1 MNDAF
6 STLKGMIPACRGAD
20 ERDGSGKEMHKLDVL
35 NAGIEYLRYL
45 EKCLERMNER
55 QWEAKHAETRSTQ
68 KEEAK
73 EEGEEKDDDD
83 DDDEDLREYRRSVSL
98 ERQSK
103 GQGHQHYS
111 RRQDK
116 EEDRE
121 KMNRNPHEFL
131 RSCHCHC
138 HCHSHYHAREN
149 ECITF
154 PPRLPAPLA
163 TPSPLLLQQ
172 QKHDHAVHRIHESAT
187 INNLDTVRDRDRD
200 RDREETT
207 NTAAALLMLTST
219 DRRDNIKSNTDNTAG
234 SISSAS
240 NHPLMPSIG
249 AHHPAQTQT
258 HSLSPLWKTETWTPA
273 IKGGLSVRDLL
284 LK

>member
-6 STLKGMIPACRGAD
+6 STLKEMIPACRGAD
-20 ERDGSGKEMHKLDVL
+20 ERDGSGREMHKLDVL
-35 NAGIEYLRYL
+35 NAGIEYLGYL

-55 QWEAKHAETRSTQ
+55 QWEAKHVKTLSIQ
-68 KEEAK
+68 KEE
-73 EEGEEKDDDD
+73 EEEEEDD
-83 DDDEDLREYRRSVSL
+83 DDDEHLREYRRSVSL

-103 GQGHQHYS
+103 GQGYQDYS
-111 RRQDK
+111 WRQDK

-149 ECITF
+149 ECINL

-172 QKHDHAVHRIHESAT
+172 QKHDCAVHRIHESAT
-187 INNLDTVRDRDRD
+187 IDNLDTVRDRDRD

-219 DRRDNIKSNTDNTAG
+219 DRRDNIKSNTNTTAG
-234 SISSAS
+234 SILRAS
-240 NHPLMPSIG
+240 NHPLIPSIG
-249 AHHPAQTQT
+249 THHPAQTQT
-258 HSLSPLWKTETWTPA
+258 QTLSPLWKTETWTPA